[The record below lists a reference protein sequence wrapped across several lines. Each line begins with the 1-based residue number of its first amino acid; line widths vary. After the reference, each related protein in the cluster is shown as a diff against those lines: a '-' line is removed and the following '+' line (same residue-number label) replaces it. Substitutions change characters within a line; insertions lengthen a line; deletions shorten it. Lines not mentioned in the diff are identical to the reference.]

1 MDALGGEG
9 PLVSNEKSLTLATG
23 NYQTLFTK
31 TYCLAGNTIDREPQN
46 GGNGKGYQE
55 KVSYTLN
62 TMDRHAVAKV
72 YRQDAY
78 DKFSE
83 GDKASTLKAAGGS
96 YGGAV
101 RTSYRRDVKT
111 VGALLHR
118 DYKGV
123 GNQDL
128 PKCDKLIVER

>member
-1 MDALGGEG
+1 
-9 PLVSNEKSLTLATG
+9 
-23 NYQTLFTK
+23 
-31 TYCLAGNTIDREPQN
+31 
-46 GGNGKGYQE
+46 
-55 KVSYTLN
+55 
-62 TMDRHAVAKV
+62 MDRHAVAKV

-101 RTSYRRDVKT
+101 RTSYRSDVKT
-111 VGALLHR
+111 VGALMHR

-128 PKCDKLIVER
+128 PKCDKLIVEKRGISDAVQGYREPSE